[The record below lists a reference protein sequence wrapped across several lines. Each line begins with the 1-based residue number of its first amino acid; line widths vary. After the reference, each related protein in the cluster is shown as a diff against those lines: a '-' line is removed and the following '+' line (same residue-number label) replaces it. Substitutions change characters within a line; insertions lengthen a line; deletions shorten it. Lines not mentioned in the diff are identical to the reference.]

1 MVLNEVRDKGA
12 QKAVWQRKVDMALW
26 ATVQHACF
34 LPLCGA
40 LRNFGQHKE
49 QPIGKFKI
57 QCVKMMERLAQKA
70 HLKDALTLP
79 KTNVLELAASLMGEW
94 NAEKQRIVAKKQKE
108 AQLQ

>member
-1 MVLNEVRDKGA
+1 MFLFFKQSALMVLNVVRDKGA

-49 QPIGKFKI
+49 QSVGKFKI
-57 QCVKMMERLAQKA
+57 QCVKMMERLVQKA
-70 HLKDALTLP
+70 ALKESHNL
-79 KTNVLELAASLMGEW
+79 
-94 NAEKQRIVAKKQKE
+94 
-108 AQLQ
+108 